1 MFRSA
6 IAAPGRGMIPSHKLD
21 VGSMKR
27 TLVAHG
33 LLRLCSAICSLHST
47 VRDQVSETLLAK
59 ARQRLAH
66 CERTGER
73 IERLV
78 AFVNLLPRDVAQQR
92 LRFFDSAPALR
103 NC

>member
-1 MFRSA
+1 
-6 IAAPGRGMIPSHKLD
+6 MIPSHKLD

-33 LLRLCSAICSLHST
+33 LLR
-47 VRDQVSETLLAK
+47 DQVSETLLAK

-66 CERTGER
+66 CERTDER

-78 AFVNLLPRDVAQQR
+78 ASVNLLLRDVAQQR
-92 LRFFDSAPALR
+92 LRFFDSAPRVKDLLGKKATFNTNFPYLLDR
-103 NC
+103 TP